1 MSEFHVEI
9 NKVTFGIFNF
19 LFKCVFSEK
28 SIAYS
33 IVRIRCLEQSK
44 KHFLH
49 LFAEYIWDGVDFR
62 TEKDMYK
69 IRKKRTPQ
77 VLYFIA
83 STSIYTNILY
93 LQIKC
98 VSYSYKSGLKYNVK
112 ENVYSFAAALHG
124 HNYYRRFWN
133 PEEKEK
139 LTCTQKL
146 NNPYDQ
152 LAH

>member
-1 MSEFHVEI
+1 MFYPRQVSEFHVEI

-49 LFAEYIWDGVDFR
+49 LFAEYICDGVDFR

-112 ENVYSFAAALHG
+112 KKFYSFAAALRG
-124 HNYYRRFWN
+124 HNYYRRF
-133 PEEKEK
+133 
-139 LTCTQKL
+139 
-146 NNPYDQ
+146 
-152 LAH
+152 